1 MAMRIT
7 TKMMQNTSLRN
18 LNINKYR
25 QEKLTNQLATGKKIS
40 RPSDDPVIA
49 IRALKLN
56 ASLDK
61 IDQYY
66 EKNAADAESW
76 LKLTDSAISTVNEIL
91 STDVRSNI
99 NQACNSYMN
108 ADDRKKIIEHLT
120 NAVEEIYSTGNA
132 SSAGRSIFTG
142 YRTDMSLTMR
152 TDKKQLNTI
161 TEQLTN
167 AAIQKKIFVTTG
179 DLKSINEGNF
189 MDKETTE
196 YDVKT
201 YDIYRIRLA
210 YGDVD
215 IEAVKDANGQPVLDA
230 DGKQVYKSNIDLGFM
245 TKAQVTDDN
254 RVKLETGSVTA
265 FVNIDTTKVP
275 VQAVFTDALGT
286 VLQDGAGNDLKLEPG
301 DTMTGPNGETYSYGK
316 DGKITIQNSKT
327 KPEETVTIG
336 SSITKGEDGKSVVKF
351 DEKYKTSLKVD
362 NIYPTGTDDDAYLSV
377 TGEDNADKI
386 TYIADTGE
394 LLLGENVQKRLA
406 GLSSDTELRVTYDKT
421 NWKENDLDPVHYF
434 YTERTQKDASG
445 KEKVVNYNEKF
456 LEDPTASG
464 KQIIEY
470 DIGNNQSLRVNTTAD
485 EVFTHDMGRDMF
497 EVVEML
503 NEYGSLEES
512 LNTVE
517 KMMKSEKYDEGSD
530 EYKQLELQK
539 KALGEAMTRVGD
551 KINKRCKD
559 LLDDCDGYLDKA
571 QLAGTDCGARGS
583 RLKLI
588 QNRLNAQQTDFGELV
603 STNEDADYTD
613 LVIQLKS
620 VEMTYNA
627 ALSSISYVMQTSL
640 LDFIR

>member
-66 EKNAADAESW
+66 EKNSADAESW

-215 IEAVKDANGQPVLDA
+215 IEAVKDANGQSVLDA

-265 FVNIDTTKVP
+265 YVNIDTTKVP

-485 EVFTHDMGRDMF
+485 EVFTHDMGRDML

>member
-265 FVNIDTTKVP
+265 YVNIDTTKVP

-301 DTMTGPNGETYSYGK
+301 DTMTVGNVTYSYGK
-316 DGKITIQNSKT
+316 DGKITIENPDTVPK
-327 KPEETVTIG
+327 ETVTIG

-351 DEKYKTSLKVD
+351 DEKYKTSLEID
-362 NIYPTGTDDDAYLSV
+362 NYYPTGTDDDAYLSV

-588 QNRLNAQQTDFGELV
+588 QNRLNAQQTDFGELD

>member
-265 FVNIDTTKVP
+265 YVNIDTTKVP

-301 DTMTGPNGETYSYGK
+301 DTMTVGNVTYSYGK
-316 DGKITIQNSKT
+316 DGKITIENPDTVPK
-327 KPEETVTIG
+327 ETVTIG

-351 DEKYKTSLKVD
+351 DEKYKTSLEID
-362 NIYPTGTDDDAYLSV
+362 NYYPTGTDDDAYLSV

>member
-215 IEAVKDANGQPVLDA
+215 IEAVKDANGQSVLDA

-265 FVNIDTTKVP
+265 YVNIDTTKVP

-485 EVFTHDMGRDMF
+485 EVFTHDMGRDML

>member
-265 FVNIDTTKVP
+265 YVNIDTTKVP

-301 DTMTGPNGETYSYGK
+301 DTMTVGNVTYSYGK
-316 DGKITIQNSKT
+316 DGKITIENPDTVPK
-327 KPEETVTIG
+327 ETVTIG

-351 DEKYKTSLKVD
+351 DEKYKTSLEID
-362 NIYPTGTDDDAYLSV
+362 NYYPTGTDDDAYLSV

-530 EYKQLELQK
+530 EYKQLELQQ

>member
-132 SSAGRSIFTG
+132 SSGRSIFTG

-215 IEAVKDANGQPVLDA
+215 IEAVKDANGQSVLDA

-265 FVNIDTTKVP
+265 YVNIDTTKVP

-485 EVFTHDMGRDMF
+485 EVFTHDMGRDML

>member
-142 YRTDMSLTMR
+142 YRTDMSLTIR

-215 IEAVKDANGQPVLDA
+215 IEAVKDA

-265 FVNIDTTKVP
+265 YVNIDTTKVP
-275 VQAVFTDALGT
+275 VQAVFTG
-286 VLQDGAGNDLKLEPG
+286 GAGNDLKLEPG
-301 DTMTGPNGETYSYGK
+301 DTMTVGNVTYSYGK
-316 DGKITIQNSKT
+316 DGKITIENPDTVPK
-327 KPEETVTIG
+327 ETVTIG

-351 DEKYKTSLKVD
+351 DEKYKTSLEID
-362 NIYPTGTDDDAYLSV
+362 NYYPTGTDDNAYLSV

-485 EVFTHDMGRDMF
+485 EVFTHDMGRDML

>member
-230 DGKQVYKSNIDLGFM
+230 YGKQVYKSNIDLGFM

-265 FVNIDTTKVP
+265 YVNIDTTKVP

-301 DTMTGPNGETYSYGK
+301 DTMTVGNVTYSYGK
-316 DGKITIQNSKT
+316 DGKITIENPDTVPK
-327 KPEETVTIG
+327 ETVTIG

-351 DEKYKTSLKVD
+351 DEKYKTSLEID
-362 NIYPTGTDDDAYLSV
+362 NYYPTGTDDDAYLSV

-485 EVFTHDMGRDMF
+485 EVFTHDMGRDML

>member
-215 IEAVKDANGQPVLDA
+215 IEAVKDA

-265 FVNIDTTKVP
+265 YVNIDTTKVP

-301 DTMTGPNGETYSYGK
+301 DTMTVGNVTYSYGK
-316 DGKITIQNSKT
+316 DGKITIENPDTVPK
-327 KPEETVTIG
+327 ETVTIG

-351 DEKYKTSLKVD
+351 DEKYKTSLEID
-362 NIYPTGTDDDAYLSV
+362 NYYPTGTDDDAYLSV

-485 EVFTHDMGRDMF
+485 EVFTHDMGRDML

>member
-265 FVNIDTTKVP
+265 YVNIDTTKVP

-485 EVFTHDMGRDMF
+485 EVFTHDMGRDML

>member
-265 FVNIDTTKVP
+265 YVNIDTTKVP

-301 DTMTGPNGETYSYGK
+301 DTMTVGNVTYSYGK
-316 DGKITIQNSKT
+316 DGKITVENPDTVPK
-327 KPEETVTIG
+327 ETVTIG

-351 DEKYKTSLKVD
+351 DEKYKTSLEID
-362 NIYPTGTDDDAYLSV
+362 NYYPTGTDDDAYLSV

>member
-76 LKLTDSAISTVNEIL
+76 LKLTDSAISTVKEIL

-517 KMMKSEKYDEGSD
+517 KMIKSEKYEGDEL
-530 EYKQLELQK
+530 KQLELQK

>member
-215 IEAVKDANGQPVLDA
+215 IEAVKDANGQSVLDA

-265 FVNIDTTKVP
+265 YVNIDTTKVP

-517 KMMKSEKYDEGSD
+517 KMIKSEKYEGDEL
-530 EYKQLELQK
+530 KQLELQK

>member
-215 IEAVKDANGQPVLDA
+215 IEAVKDANGQ
-230 DGKQVYKSNIDLGFM
+230 QVYKSNIDLGFM

-265 FVNIDTTKVP
+265 YVNIDTTKVP

-301 DTMTGPNGETYSYGK
+301 DTMTVGNVTYSYGK
-316 DGKITIQNSKT
+316 DGKITIENPDTVPK
-327 KPEETVTIG
+327 ETVTIG

-485 EVFTHDMGRDMF
+485 EVFTHDMGRDML

>member
-265 FVNIDTTKVP
+265 YVNIDTTKVP

-351 DEKYKTSLKVD
+351 DEKYKTSLEID
-362 NIYPTGTDDDAYLSV
+362 NYYPTGTDDDAYLSV

-485 EVFTHDMGRDMF
+485 EVFTHDMGRDML

>member
-265 FVNIDTTKVP
+265 YVNIDTTKVP

-485 EVFTHDMGRDMF
+485 EVFTHDMGRDM
-497 EVVEML
+497 L
-503 NEYGSLEES
+503 DEYGSLEES

>member
-1 MAMRIT
+1 M
-7 TKMMQNTSLRN
+7 
-18 LNINKYR
+18 
-25 QEKLTNQLATGKKIS
+25 
-40 RPSDDPVIA
+40 
-49 IRALKLN
+49 
-56 ASLDK
+56 
-61 IDQYY
+61 
-66 EKNAADAESW
+66 
-76 LKLTDSAISTVNEIL
+76 
-91 STDVRSNI
+91 
-99 NQACNSYMN
+99 
-108 ADDRKKIIEHLT
+108 
-120 NAVEEIYSTGNA
+120 
-132 SSAGRSIFTG
+132 
-142 YRTDMSLTMR
+142 
-152 TDKKQLNTI
+152 
-161 TEQLTN
+161 
-167 AAIQKKIFVTTG
+167 
-179 DLKSINEGNF
+179 
-189 MDKETTE
+189 
-196 YDVKT
+196 
-201 YDIYRIRLA
+201 
-210 YGDVD
+210 DVD

-265 FVNIDTTKVP
+265 YVNIDTTKVP

-301 DTMTGPNGETYSYGK
+301 DTMTVGNVTYSYGK
-316 DGKITIQNSKT
+316 DGKITIENPDTVPK
-327 KPEETVTIG
+327 ETVTIG

-351 DEKYKTSLKVD
+351 DEKYKTSLEID
-362 NIYPTGTDDDAYLSV
+362 NYYPTGTDDDAYLSV

>member
-265 FVNIDTTKVP
+265 YVNIDTTKVP

-301 DTMTGPNGETYSYGK
+301 DTMTVGNVTYSYGK
-316 DGKITIQNSKT
+316 DGKITIENPDTVPK
-327 KPEETVTIG
+327 ETVTIG

-485 EVFTHDMGRDMF
+485 EVFTHDMGRDML

>member
-215 IEAVKDANGQPVLDA
+215 IEAVKDA

-265 FVNIDTTKVP
+265 YVNIDTTKVP
-275 VQAVFTDALGT
+275 VQAVFTDALRT

-301 DTMTGPNGETYSYGK
+301 DTMTVGNVTYSYGK
-316 DGKITIQNSKT
+316 DGKITIENPDTVPK
-327 KPEETVTIG
+327 ETVTIG

-351 DEKYKTSLKVD
+351 DEKYKTSLEID
-362 NIYPTGTDDDAYLSV
+362 NYYPTGTDDDAYLSV

-485 EVFTHDMGRDMF
+485 EVFTHDMGRDML

>member
-265 FVNIDTTKVP
+265 YVNIDTTKVP
-275 VQAVFTDALGT
+275 VQAVFTDALRT

-301 DTMTGPNGETYSYGK
+301 DTMTVGNVTYSYGK
-316 DGKITIQNSKT
+316 DGKITIENPDTVPK
-327 KPEETVTIG
+327 ETVTIG

-351 DEKYKTSLKVD
+351 DEKYKTSLEID
-362 NIYPTGTDDDAYLSV
+362 NYYPTGTDDDAYLSV

-485 EVFTHDMGRDMF
+485 EVFTHDMGRDML

>member
-108 ADDRKKIIEHLT
+108 ADDRKEIIEHLT

-215 IEAVKDANGQPVLDA
+215 IEAVKDANGQSVLDA

-265 FVNIDTTKVP
+265 YVNIDTTKVP

-485 EVFTHDMGRDMF
+485 EVFTHDMGRDML

>member
-25 QEKLTNQLATGKKIS
+25 REKLTNQLATGKKIS

-265 FVNIDTTKVP
+265 YVNIDTTKVP

-301 DTMTGPNGETYSYGK
+301 DTMTVGNVTYSYGK
-316 DGKITIQNSKT
+316 DGKITIENPDTVPK
-327 KPEETVTIG
+327 ETVTIG

-351 DEKYKTSLKVD
+351 DEKYKTSLEID
-362 NIYPTGTDDDAYLSV
+362 NYYPTGTDDDAYLSV

>member
-265 FVNIDTTKVP
+265 YVNIDTTKVP

-327 KPEETVTIG
+327 RPEETVTIG

-485 EVFTHDMGRDMF
+485 EVFTHDMGRDML

>member
-265 FVNIDTTKVP
+265 YVNIDTTKVP

-301 DTMTGPNGETYSYGK
+301 DTMTVGNVTYSYGK
-316 DGKITIQNSKT
+316 DGKITIENPDTVPK
-327 KPEETVTIG
+327 ETVTIG

-351 DEKYKTSLKVD
+351 DEKYKTSLEID
-362 NIYPTGTDDDAYLSV
+362 NYYPTGTDDNAYLSV

-485 EVFTHDMGRDMF
+485 EVFTHDMGRDML

>member
-265 FVNIDTTKVP
+265 YVNIDTTKVP

-301 DTMTGPNGETYSYGK
+301 DTMTVGNVTYSYGK
-316 DGKITIQNSKT
+316 DGKITIENPDTVPK
-327 KPEETVTIG
+327 ETVTIG

-351 DEKYKTSLKVD
+351 DEKYKTSLEID
-362 NIYPTGTDDDAYLSV
+362 NYYPTGTDDDAYLSV

-485 EVFTHDMGRDMF
+485 EVFTHDMGRDML

>member
-265 FVNIDTTKVP
+265 YVNIDTTKVP

-301 DTMTGPNGETYSYGK
+301 DTMTVGNVTYSYGK
-316 DGKITIQNSKT
+316 DGKITIENPDTVPK
-327 KPEETVTIG
+327 ETVTIG

-351 DEKYKTSLKVD
+351 DEKYKTSLEID
-362 NIYPTGTDDDAYLSV
+362 NYYPTGTDDDAYLSV

-406 GLSSDTELRVTYDKT
+406 GLSSGTELRVTYDKT